1 MERFKVN
8 LNVEPTNE
16 YDKAKWDLLNAMNS
30 IRALPPY
37 QQEKLA
43 KEIFGAQAVAELV
56 RIMQHYR
63 G

>member
-1 MERFKVN
+1 MDNFKVK
-8 LNVEPTNE
+8 LNVEPTNDYE
-16 YDKAKWDLLNAMNS
+16 KAKLDLVTAMKS

-37 QQEKLA
+37 QQEHLA

-56 RIMQHYR
+56 RIMQQYR

>member
-1 MERFKVN
+1 MEHYKVQI
-8 LNVEPTNE
+8 NVEPTNE
-16 YDKAKWDLLNAMNS
+16 YEKAKLDLITAMKS

-37 QQEKLA
+37 QQEQLA

-56 RIMQHYR
+56 RIMQQYR